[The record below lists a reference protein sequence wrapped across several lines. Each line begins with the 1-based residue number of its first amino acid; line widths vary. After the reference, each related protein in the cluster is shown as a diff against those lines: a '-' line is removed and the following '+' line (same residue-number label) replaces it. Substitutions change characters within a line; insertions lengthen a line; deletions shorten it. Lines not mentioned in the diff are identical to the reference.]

1 MKTFF
6 LASVVAV
13 LAGGVPAFAAGFD
26 PAALAGGCR
35 QSDCAAPVAASL
47 ADLKA
52 TLTAPQADESIKTL
66 AGELVAVA
74 QGPNAPTARI
84 VAALE
89 QATLAATDPGLKQA
103 IRSATLLI
111 LNGNA
116 GAISGA
122 AFAEIP
128 APNPPDTGDNGS
140 GG

>member
-13 LAGGVPAFAAGFD
+13 LAGGGPAFAAGFD
-26 PAALAGGCR
+26 PEALAGGCR
-35 QSDCAAPVAASL
+35 KADCAGPVAASL

-52 TLTAPQADESIKTL
+52 TLTPPQADESIKTL

-74 QGPNAPTARI
+74 QGSNAPTSRI

-89 QATLAATDPGLKQA
+89 QAVLAATDPGLKQA
-103 IRSATLLI
+103 IRSAILLI

-116 GAISGA
+116 GAISGT

-128 APNPPDTGDNGS
+128 DPTPPDNGDNGS